1 MRTES
6 DGDRRRRRT
15 DRDGRERCFR
25 RCFRRCDRNFRC
37 LDRCLERCSRRG
49 RSDDRFR
56 TFSGYRYWDD
66 DSDFS

>member
-1 MRTES
+1 MRT
-6 DGDRRRRRT
+6 DDRDRRGRT

-49 RSDDRFR
+49 RTDGRFR
-56 TFSGYRYWDD
+56 TFSGYRYWGDE
-66 DSDFS
+66 SDFS